1 MTNIFEK
8 FKIRLMKYRYRF
20 IIYLILLI
28 ITLLVAYLIFYPKT
42 AEMGFYSHIMMSEC
56 MIQQVNIPYYVE
68 VYTLG
73 TLTEERT
80 EKMDKIMNAES
91 NDNSIA
97 KNPTSSAYGRC
108 QFLKST
114 RDYVE
119 KKWDIKINWNDP
131 EQQGYACERLLR
143 EEGDSHWKESKE
155 VWSLNLKVVTEI

>member
-1 MTNIFEK
+1 MLPCGYK
-8 FKIRLMKYRYRF
+8 RL
-20 IIYLILLI
+20 IIYIVCISLIMLFMVCFFVGI
-28 ITLLVAYLIFYPKT
+28 II
-42 AEMGFYSHIMMSEC
+42 SHLRITPEATINEC
-56 MIQQVNIPYYVE
+56 FTQQVNMPCYVE

-80 EKMDKIMNAES
+80 EKMDRIMDAES

-97 KNPTSSAYGRC
+97 KNPTSSAYGKC

-119 KKWDIKINWNDP
+119 KKWGIKINWNDP

-143 EEGDSHWKESKE
+143 EEGDSHWLESKE
-155 VWSLNLKVVTEI
+155 VWDK

>member
-1 MTNIFEK
+1 MLPYGYK
-8 FKIRLMKYRYRF
+8 RL
-20 IIYLILLI
+20 IIYIVCISLIMLFMVCFFVGI
-28 ITLLVAYLIFYPKT
+28 II
-42 AEMGFYSHIMMSEC
+42 SHLRITPEATINEC
-56 MIQQVNIPYYVE
+56 FTQQVNMPCYVE

-80 EKMDKIMNAES
+80 EKMDRIMDAES

-97 KNPTSSAYGRC
+97 KNPTSSAYGKC

-119 KKWDIKINWNDP
+119 KKWGIKINWNDP

-143 EEGDSHWKESKE
+143 EEGDSHWLESKE
-155 VWSLNLKVVTEI
+155 VWDK